1 MWVVKIGGSLGEH
14 PALREWLGHSAR
26 AGRGRV
32 VIVPGGGRFAD
43 QVRLAQKHWK
53 FDDRIAHRMAL
64 LAMHQY
70 GLVFQGLEPS
80 LKNARIGQIDN
91 LLRQGETV
99 VWLPELKELNRA
111 GIPADWTVTSDT
123 LAAWLAGK
131 LHAERLVLVK
141 SGHSTGTDPTDLKK
155 RGLVDAA
162 FLDWLP
168 PHVGLDCYHRSQADQ
183 FGERLRH
190 AGMES

>member
-1 MWVVKIGGSLGEH
+1 MGEH
-14 PALREWLGHSAR
+14 PTLREWLGHSVR

-43 QVRLAQKHWK
+43 QVRWAQEHWK
-53 FDDRIAHRMAL
+53 FDDRIAHHMAL

-80 LKNARIGQIDN
+80 LKNARIDQIDN

-141 SGHSTGTDPTDLKK
+141 SGHSTGIDPTDLKK
-155 RGLVDAA
+155 SGLVDAA

-168 PHVGLDCYHRSQADQ
+168 PHVALDCYHRSQADQ
-183 FGERLRH
+183 FAERLRH